1 MKKETHI
8 NLNILN
14 YLGKTSLHYAS
25 ENGHQSVAE
34 LLLDRGANIDQK
46 DQFGEF
52 ILSIYL
58 YIYHKIDLPICIQI
72 TIYLAYFVIYYL

>member
-14 YLGKTSLHYAS
+14 YLGWTSIHLAS
-25 ENGHQSVAE
+25 LNGRQPVAE

-46 DQFGEF
+46 DNIGEF
-52 ILSIYL
+52 ILSI
-58 YIYHKIDLPICIQI
+58 
-72 TIYLAYFVIYYL
+72 